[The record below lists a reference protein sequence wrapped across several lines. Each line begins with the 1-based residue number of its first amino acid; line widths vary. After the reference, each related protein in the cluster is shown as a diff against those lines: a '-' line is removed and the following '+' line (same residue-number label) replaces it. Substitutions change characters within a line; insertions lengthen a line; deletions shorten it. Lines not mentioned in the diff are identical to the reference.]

1 MRDSVHRR
9 LPEAR
14 ARAEA
19 WPPDL
24 QLPYGNRS
32 ALRAQGKRSEGRG
45 PGVEGDAA
53 RAVEVVLDEGR
64 ARERGLGER
73 HVLRSLPVHLVEGAV
88 RAQALGLVRAHGEQ
102 RLPALGVPRVVRVID
117 RVGRLATKRRLANV
131 EEEVGAVDHG
141 LSVGWKPLS
150 IASSV
155 AFSASLISAA
165 FFSSVARVRFTCC
178 ISLWMR
184 SRHCCVGKC
193 IVNSSLLYAS
203 DEPKPALRVSRGC
216 DLE

>member
-131 EEEVGAVDHG
+131 EEEVGAVRPRLVRRLEALEYRELRG
-141 LSVGWKPLS
+141 LLSLAHLGRLLLERCACAVHVLHLAVDALAPLLRRKVHRKL
-150 IASSV
+150 V
-155 AFSASLISAA
+155 AL
-165 FFSSVARVRFTCC
+165 VRV
-178 ISLWMR
+178 
-184 SRHCCVGKC
+184 
-193 IVNSSLLYAS
+193 
-203 DEPKPALRVSRGC
+203 
-216 DLE
+216 